1 MYINMKRCIIETG
14 GLPFRGVLHIGAHE
28 GQEAEDYVANGVK
41 RVTWVEANPEV
52 FEKLK
57 NRTKNMSFEK
67 QEFHNACV
75 SDVEEEVVFNVANNE
90 HSSSILKLGTHA
102 KMYPHIKYTK
112 SFSTKAKRIDSLFT
126 ENDMKE
132 FDFINLDIQGAEL
145 KALKSFGDLLKTK
158 SLRAI
163 YTEINKD
170 YVYENCA
177 LQTEITD
184 YLRQFGFVLVLESTP
199 DHPSWG
205 DALYFRLF

>member
-28 GQEAEDYVANGVK
+28 GQEAEDYAANGVK
-41 RVTWVEANPEV
+41 KAIWVEANPEV

-57 NRTKNMSFEK
+57 SKTSTSGIESQTYYNE
-67 QEFHNACV
+67 CI
-75 SDVEEEVVFNVANNE
+75 SDTEEVVEFNVANNE

-102 KMYPHIKYTK
+102 KLYPHIKYIK
-112 SFSTKAKRIDSLFT
+112 SFSTTTKRIDSFLT
-126 ENDMKE
+126 ERDMRDV
-132 FDFINLDIQGAEL
+132 DFINLDIQGAEL
-145 KALKSFGDLLKTK
+145 KALKSFGDLLKVK
-158 SLRAI
+158 SIRAI

-177 LQTEITD
+177 IQSEISD
-184 YLRQFGFVLVLESTP
+184 YLNQFGFKLILESTP

-205 DALYFRLF
+205 DALYFRL